1 MSGDSELPELLA
13 RIALQDRAA
22 FRALYAKVS
31 PKLFG
36 ICLRLLKDRHDAED
50 ALQEVFVKLW
60 YRADR
65 FSGSTPSAW
74 PWLTAVAR
82 NHCLDV
88 LRRRQP
94 AAESVEEGAEWDLDT
109 GPDPETETAMKGE
122 GRRIDRCMQELDSN
136 RAGAV
141 RAAYVDGL
149 SYQELAELYGVPLNT
164 MRTWLRRSLL
174 KLRECMTR

>member
-1 MSGDSELPELLA
+1 MIGDAELPELLA
-13 RIALQDRAA
+13 RIALQDRGA

-36 ICLRLLKDRHDAED
+36 VCLRLLKDRHEAED
-50 ALQEVFVKLW
+50 ALQEVFVKIW

-65 FSGSTPSAW
+65 FSGSSTSAL

-82 NHCLDV
+82 NHSLDV
-88 LRRRQP
+88 LRRRHP
-94 AAESVEEGAEWDLDT
+94 STDSLDEGAEWDVDPS
-109 GPDPETETAMKGE
+109 PDPETKCVIKGE
-122 GRRIDRCMQELDSN
+122 GRRIDRCMQELDSD

-149 SYQELAELYGVPLNT
+149 SYQELADLYGVPLNT

-174 KLRECMTR
+174 KLRECMNQ